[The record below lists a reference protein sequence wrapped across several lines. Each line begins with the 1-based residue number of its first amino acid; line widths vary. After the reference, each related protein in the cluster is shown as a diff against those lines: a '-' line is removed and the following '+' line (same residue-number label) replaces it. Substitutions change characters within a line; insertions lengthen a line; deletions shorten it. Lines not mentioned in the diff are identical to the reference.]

1 MLTDLTQLVSLIISI
16 VAIFSWIRLRSWP
29 IRISI
34 ITAMA
39 LNIFFYLAVVFGFLP
54 SPDHNLISA
63 MARLL
68 LVLVLAA
75 LPASIKDRTL

>member
-39 LNIFFYLAVVFGFLP
+39 LNIFFCLAVVFGFLP
-54 SPDHNLISA
+54 RPDHNLISA

>member
-39 LNIFFYLAVVFGFLP
+39 LNIFFSLAVVFGFLP